1 MRRWTRWTRWAPALV
16 VTLLALAATA
26 PARVG
31 PTHGAPLT
39 GRSFTVRADA
49 FPVDPA
55 PGLNRTSIGV
65 RPAAAH
71 VNVSNA
77 PPSAYGRAASVD
89 AGTAELYT
97 GPPPAGSVAECD
109 ASAPNLPRGATAS
122 PGGMTLEAT
131 CDQRPSARTDAVAS
145 GSGTSRSSA
154 WGDGGGD
161 ALVAGAVAEVHDAL
175 VGDIRIGSATYT
187 ASVRADGTP
196 GGAAATGHIAV
207 TNATVGGVPVVIG
220 PDGVAVDETR
230 VPLEL
235 VPAAAE
241 AVRATLSQG
250 RYTDVRVVQPEAVA
264 APDGTRAEVRGGG
277 VFFHGTNADPRSN
290 YFLELT
296 LVGGSALVALGGD
309 AGTAVA
315 APAAPT
321 GPPSPSLN
329 GSARLPTPTVQR
341 TEGAPPDA
349 ASAPS
354 PRRDDPLVLATTS
367 ARRTLP
373 QAWSGWVWIAV
384 AVAVLAAAGALAR
397 GRLAGWWDATADR
410 YVRG

>member
-1 MRRWTRWTRWAPALV
+1 MRRWTRWAPALV

-97 GPPPAGSVAECD
+97 GPPPPGSVAECD
-109 ASAPNLPRGATAS
+109 ASAPNLPREATAS

-207 TNATVGGVPVVIG
+207 TNATVAGVPVVIG
-220 PDGVAVDETR
+220 PDGVAVDESR

-250 RYTDVRVVQPEAVA
+250 PYTDVRVVQPVAVA

-290 YFLELT
+290 YFLQLT

-309 AGTAVA
+309 AGSVST
-315 APAAPT
+315 APASSQPV
-321 GPPSPSLN
+321 PPPRSLN
-329 GSARLPTPTVQR
+329 GLPPSGGQTVQR
-341 TEGAPPDA
+341 TEVVPPDA
-349 ASAPS
+349 APAPS
-354 PRRDDPLVLATTS
+354 PPRDDPLVLATTS

-373 QAWSGWVWIAV
+373 RAWLGWVWIAV
-384 AVAVLAAAGALAR
+384 GAAVLGAAGALAR